1 MRARYRRLLPIFGIF
16 FLLIVIFVI
25 WFDWNMIKPYAERQ
39 VSEKTGREF
48 TIRGDLNV
56 SLSLNPLISAEGI
69 SLANAEWGTEQ
80 PMLDIGKASFR
91 VSLWDLIRGDVVLP
105 EVSVSRPR
113 ILLEKSADGKR
124 NWDLKKPEEEVEPP
138 KIGSLALED
147 GKLIF
152 RDPKTKTDVH
162 VTIFTESG
170 VDAREM
176 PLNVTAEGTYA
187 DLAFTAQA
195 LGGQLT
201 SLTDKTAA
209 YPVKARVEIGTTRAT
224 AEGTI
229 TGLQELAS
237 MDLKLDIQGDD
248 MSTLYPI
255 AGIVFFPSPPY
266 EISGNLTHQKTEWS
280 MKGFSGTVG
289 KSDMGGDLIFDTGGE
304 RPILRG
310 DVISKVLDLT
320 DLSGVIGARKAPQPQ
335 DSPQEKK
342 EKEASIEAQKDR
354 LLPDQEFRVD
364 RLRAMDA
371 DVKFTGESIRNKE
384 LPVEHVHTHLKV
396 DNGLMTINPLNFAV
410 AGGNIVGSVMIN
422 GREEIPS
429 AEAKIDLKRLQ
440 LKKLFPKMELTHG
453 SAGLIGGAT
462 NIKAHGKSVGGLLGS
477 ADGRFSLIMS
487 GGQISNMMLEIIGLD
502 AGEVIKFLFTGDKNV
517 PVRCAVIDF
526 GIKKGIMAT
535 ETFVIDTTDTNILG
549 EGQLSL
555 LEETLQMKLSP
566 EPKDFSILSLRTP
579 VHITGT
585 LKHPKVYP
593 DKMLAIRVGAAVV
606 LGALATPLA
615 ALIPT
620 IETGPG
626 EDNDCKALIA
636 STQQPLKGK
645 QKKAEGTKPDGKK
658 PDGKKPVFKKP
669 SDKTTGRDATVSTGH
684 EAGK

>member
-1 MRARYRRLLPIFGIF
+1 
-16 FLLIVIFVI
+16 
-25 WFDWNMIKPYAERQ
+25 
-39 VSEKTGREF
+39 
-48 TIRGDLNV
+48 
-56 SLSLNPLISAEGI
+56 
-69 SLANAEWGTEQ
+69 
-80 PMLDIGKASFR
+80 
-91 VSLWDLIRGDVVLP
+91 
-105 EVSVSRPR
+105 
-113 ILLEKSADGKR
+113 
-124 NWDLKKPEEEVEPP
+124 
-138 KIGSLALED
+138 
-147 GKLIF
+147 
-152 RDPKTKTDVH
+152 
-162 VTIFTESG
+162 
-170 VDAREM
+170 
-176 PLNVTAEGTYA
+176 
-187 DLAFTAQA
+187 
-195 LGGQLT
+195 
-201 SLTDKTAA
+201 
-209 YPVKARVEIGTTRAT
+209 
-224 AEGTI
+224 
-229 TGLQELAS
+229 
-237 MDLKLDIQGDD
+237 
-248 MSTLYPI
+248 
-255 AGIVFFPSPPY
+255 
-266 EISGNLTHQKTEWS
+266 
-280 MKGFSGTVG
+280 
-289 KSDMGGDLIFDTGGE
+289 
-304 RPILRG
+304 
-310 DVISKVLDLT
+310 
-320 DLSGVIGARKAPQPQ
+320 
-335 DSPQEKK
+335 
-342 EKEASIEAQKDR
+342 
-354 LLPDQEFRVD
+354 
-364 RLRAMDA
+364 
-371 DVKFTGESIRNKE
+371 
-384 LPVEHVHTHLKV
+384 VEHVHTHLKV

-669 SDKTTGRDATVSTGH
+669 SDKTTGRDATVSTDH